1 MRNDSLLARVALAA
15 TFVAVSCLVSVS
27 ITSSAQAQAAKSGQP
42 NISSGEQTLLKA
54 IMAAPKPAAKLKSA
68 AELIK
73 KYPKSSVRPR
83 VAADMAEQIAGVTD
97 ASEKIGLAQEYRG
110 VFTEQSEQQMIIPIL
125 IEGYIDA
132 KRPDEAF
139 STGTGFLAENP
150 DALRVLVGLM
160 SLGTDQA
167 KVGNK
172 KFLEP
177 SLQYG
182 AHAAELIEANKK
194 PADMDEAGWTKF
206 KTSVLPGVYRSLGI
220 LNLVKGDRAQAKARV
235 LKALEVE
242 PADPYNY
249 LLLAGILDE
258 EYQDAA
264 KRYKNL
270 PDGKAKTDELQKVL
284 AALDSVIDADA
295 HLVALSEGLAPLQP
309 VRQQVM
315 ADMES
320 YYKYR
325 HNNSTAGM
333 QQLIDKYKVVAKP

>member
-1 MRNDSLLARVALAA
+1 MRNNSLVARVALAL
-15 TFVAVSCLVSVS
+15 TFVASSCLVSVS
-27 ITSSAQAQAAKSGQP
+27 VTSSARAQAGKPGQP
-42 NISSGEQTLLKA
+42 NISSGEQALLKA
-54 IMAAPKPAAKLKSA
+54 IMAAPKPAAKLKA
-68 AELIK
+68 AEELIK

-83 VAADMAEQIAGVTD
+83 VASDMADQIADV
-97 ASEKIGLAQEYRG
+97 AEPSEKISLAQEYQG
-110 VFTEQSEQQMIIPIL
+110 IFTGQSEQQLIIPIL
-125 IEGYIDA
+125 IEGYGDA

-139 STGTGFLAENP
+139 SSGAGFLAQNP

-167 KVGNK
+167 KVGNT

-206 KTSVLPGVYRSLGI
+206 KASVLPGVYRSLGI

-242 PADPYNY
+242 PSDPYNY
-249 LLLAGILDE
+249 LLLAGIFED

-270 PDGKAKTDELQKVL
+270 PDSKARDDELKKVL

-295 HLVALSEGLAPLQP
+295 HLIALSEGIAPLQP
-309 VRQQVM
+309 ARQQVIR
-315 ADMES
+315 DMES

-333 QQLIDKYKVVAKP
+333 QQLIDKYKVAAKP

>member
-1 MRNDSLLARVALAA
+1 MRNNSLVARVALAS
-15 TFVAVSCLVSVS
+15 TFAAVSCLASASV
-27 ITSSAQAQAAKSGQP
+27 TSSVLAQGGKSGQP
-42 NISSGEQTLLKA
+42 NISSGEQTLLKG
-54 IMAAPKPAAKLKSA
+54 INAAPNPAAKLKDA
-68 AELIK
+68 AELVK
-73 KYPKSSVRPR
+73 RYPKSSMRPR
-83 VAADMAEQIAGVTD
+83 VASDIADQIAGVAE
-97 ASEKIGLAQEYRG
+97 ASEKISLAQEYRG
-110 VFTEQSEQQMIIPIL
+110 VFTDQSEQQLIIPIL
-125 IEGYIDA
+125 IEGYVDA

-139 STGTGFLAENP
+139 STGSGFLAQNP
-150 DALRVLVGLM
+150 DSLRVLVGLM

-167 KVGNK
+167 KVGNT

-235 LKALEVE
+235 LKAVEVD
-242 PADPYNY
+242 PSDPYNY
-249 LLLAGILDE
+249 LLLAGVLED

-270 PDGKAKTDELQKVL
+270 PDSKAKDEELKKVP

-295 HLVALSEGLAPLQP
+295 HLIALSEGVAPLQQA
-309 VRQQVM
+309 RQQVIQ
-315 ADMES
+315 DMEA

-333 QQLIDKYKVVAKP
+333 QQLIDKYKVAAKP

>member
-1 MRNDSLLARVALAA
+1 MRNNSLLARVALAS
-15 TFVAVSCLVSVS
+15 TFVTVSCLVSVS
-27 ITSSAQAQAAKSGQP
+27 MTSSARAQAAKSGQP
-42 NISSGEQTLLKA
+42 SVSSGEQTLLKA
-54 IMAAPKPAAKLKSA
+54 IMLAPKPAAKLKSA
-68 AELIK
+68 EDLIK

-83 VAADMAEQIAGVTD
+83 VAHDMADQIADVTD
-97 ASEKIGLAQEYRG
+97 ASEKISLAQEYQS
-110 VFTEQSEQQMIIPIL
+110 VFTEQSEQQMIIPLL
-125 IEGYIDA
+125 IEGYGDA

-139 STGTGFLAENP
+139 STGAGFLAQNP

-206 KTSVLPGVYRSLGI
+206 KASVLPGVYRSLGI

-242 PADPYNY
+242 PSDPYNY
-249 LLLAGILDE
+249 LLLAGIMED
-258 EYQDAA
+258 EYQDAG
-264 KRYKNL
+264 KRYKNS
-270 PDGKAKTDELQKVL
+270 PDGKARTDELQRVL

-295 HLVALSEGLAPLQP
+295 HLIALSEGVAPLQP
-309 VRQQVM
+309 ARQQIM
-315 ADMES
+315 ADLES